1 MIEALNVHY
10 SYPNKVEALKGVS
23 LTIKDGEFVAI
34 MGQNGAGK
42 STFVKHFNG
51 LLKPSVGTVKV
62 NNVET
67 TKTSVATLARNVGF
81 VFQNPDHQLFSETV
95 EDEVAFA
102 LKNFGFEKEVIEK
115 RIDWA
120 LNLLS
125 LTQYRKTSPFLL
137 SGGERKRVALASV
150 LAWDPETLVLD
161 EPTIGQDH
169 EQKEKLRQ
177 FILQMQT
184 QGKTVVAVTHDVE
197 FVAECNPRVVLMKE
211 GKIVA
216 DGMGNDILTD
226 PVLLEQASIVLPQ
239 IAQVFT
245 KLSALGLPKN
255 IIDIYEAKEIILKAK
270 ERRGAM
276 SVFDG
281 LRFRKVYSPIHNLDP
296 RIKFVYVIAVFVV
309 AILFSQIIPL
319 LILFVMQ
326 IPFVLLARVQR
337 QWLRSLRGA
346 AFLAAFIF
354 IINVATTF
362 FTTGYHLTAAAIESA
377 AASDPALRRA
387 CRIFQRFLS

>member
-1 MIEALNVHY
+1 MIETENVYY

-23 LTIKDGEFVAI
+23 LTIQDGEFVAI

-51 LLKPSVGTVKV
+51 LLKPSKGTVCI
-62 NNVET
+62 NGVET
-67 TKTSVATLARNVGF
+67 TKSSVASLARNVGF

-95 EDEVAFA
+95 EEEIGFA
-102 LKNFGFEKEVIEK
+102 LKNFGFKPEVIDE
-115 RIDWA
+115 RVTWA

-150 LAWDPETLVLD
+150 LAWDPQTLILD

-177 FILQMQT
+177 FILQLQT
-184 QGKTVVAVTHDVE
+184 QKKTVVTVTHDVE

-216 DGMGNDILTD
+216 DGEGKKILTD
-226 PVLLEQASIVLPQ
+226 PEILEMSSIVLPQ
-239 IAQVFT
+239 IAQVFN

-255 IIDIYEAKEIILKAK
+255 VIDIYEAKDILMKAK
-270 ERRGAM
+270 ESRRR
-276 SVFDG
+276 
-281 LRFRKVYSPIHNLDP
+281 L
-296 RIKFVYVIAVFVV
+296 
-309 AILFSQIIPL
+309 
-319 LILFVMQ
+319 
-326 IPFVLLARVQR
+326 
-337 QWLRSLRGA
+337 
-346 AFLAAFIF
+346 
-354 IINVATTF
+354 
-362 FTTGYHLTAAAIESA
+362 
-377 AASDPALRRA
+377 
-387 CRIFQRFLS
+387 